1 MQKYQLSFAKVNILS
16 EHIAEVIVGQ
26 DVVISLEMSEEFDDF
41 LTRFFS
47 DNFALLINKINEYDF
62 SFEAKLSVASHEN
75 LAAIAVVTYDNQSKA
90 SVGKIAAI
98 RQRDGWN
105 LKVFDG
111 LNLGWQ
117 EGLDWLQGELNSE
130 VLNNSL
136 VKT

>member
-1 MQKYQLSFAKVNILS
+1 MQRYQLSFAKVNILS

-26 DVVISLEMSEEFDDF
+26 DVVISLEMSEEYDDF
-41 LTRFFS
+41 LTKIFS

-75 LAAIAVVTYDNQSKA
+75 LAAIAVVTYDEQSKS
-90 SVGKIAAI
+90 SVDKIAAI

-105 LKVFDG
+105 LKVFNG

-117 EGLDWLQGELNSE
+117 AGLDWLQSELNNE
-130 VLNNSL
+130 VLNN
-136 VKT
+136 

>member
-1 MQKYQLSFAKVNILS
+1 MQRYQLSFAKVNLLN

-26 DVVISLEMSEEFDDF
+26 NVVISLEMSEEYDDF
-41 LTRFFS
+41 LTKIFS

-75 LAAIAVVTYDNQSKA
+75 LAAIAVVTYDNQSKI
-90 SVGKIAAI
+90 SVDKIAAI

-130 VLNNSL
+130 ALNNSL